1 MNNRMN
7 HMHANLLC
15 RGEING
21 PCIYLMGG
29 EEINV
34 PSLKG
39 AWLIQVQGADWNRDF
54 SPWPAPKVFSKGDD
68 FSGGGDAYLAA
79 LVQKIPLWE
88 KEWGV
93 APLWRGIAGYSL
105 SGLFSLYALTKTG
118 LFSRCGCFSGSL
130 WYPGWMEY
138 LKKSGFVSAPQA
150 VVFSLGDKE
159 SQTKHPLLSSIV
171 ERTGE
176 TVAFLRERNIPC
188 AFSWHPGGHFQ
199 DVDKRIFAGL
209 EAMLLQKNN

>member
-1 MNNRMN
+1 
-7 HMHANLLC
+7 MHANLLC

-29 EEINV
+29 EEIKV

-93 APLWRGIAGYSL
+93 TPLWRGIAGYSL

-118 LFSRCGCFSGSL
+118 IFSRCGCFSGSL

-150 VVFSLGDKE
+150 VVFSLGDRKAKRNIRCFLPLPKE
-159 SQTKHPLLSSIV
+159 RGKPWLSSGKGIFP
-171 ERTGE
+171 
-176 TVAFLRERNIPC
+176 APF
-188 AFSWHPGGHFQ
+188 PGTLAG
-199 DVDKRIFAGL
+199 IFRMWISAYL
-209 EAMLLQKNN
+209 PAWKLCCFKKIIDIF